1 MMYSVKETGKRRY
14 VNSLINKVN
23 EVVRISKL
31 DDEINNKIKKFI
43 YILLYINIRRNY

>member
-1 MMYSVKETGKRRY
+1 MYSVKETEKRRY

-31 DDEINNKIKKFI
+31 DDEVNNKIKKFI

>member
-14 VNSLINKVN
+14 VNPLINKVN

-31 DDEINNKIKKFI
+31 NDEVNNKIKKFI
-43 YILLYINIRRNY
+43 KDNNIYYCI

>member
-23 EVVRISKL
+23 EVVIISKL
-31 DDEINNKIKKFI
+31 EDEVNNKTKKFI
-43 YILLYINIRRNY
+43 NIYYCI

>member
-14 VNSLINKVN
+14 VNPLINKVN

-31 DDEINNKIKKFI
+31 EDEVNNKTKKFI
-43 YILLYINIRRNY
+43 NIYYCI

>member
-1 MMYSVKETGKRRY
+1 MMYSVKETVKKRY

-31 DDEINNKIKKFI
+31 DDEVNNKIKKFI
-43 YILLYINIRRNY
+43 YNNIYYCI